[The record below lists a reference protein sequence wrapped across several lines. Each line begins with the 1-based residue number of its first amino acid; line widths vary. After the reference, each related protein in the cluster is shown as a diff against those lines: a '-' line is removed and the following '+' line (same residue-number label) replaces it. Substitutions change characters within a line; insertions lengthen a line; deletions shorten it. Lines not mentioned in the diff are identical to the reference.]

1 MALIDCEECGNQIS
15 DKAVACPRCG
25 APVTA
30 APLVNANVPPPAR
43 AVTFTPM
50 TVGAIVF
57 AVLVVICLG
66 LFVRG
71 FQRSN
76 GAWSQS
82 QATANDQA
90 KDRRAVRYCDDRY
103 KEMNADRQYTPD
115 MLQFHAQA
123 CRQLREDYQN
133 RWGRAP

>member
-1 MALIDCEECGNQIS
+1 MALIKCAECGNAVS
-15 DKAVACPRCG
+15 DKATACPQCG
-25 APVTA
+25 APV
-30 APLVNANVPPPAR
+30 PVVPPANVQIPAPAR

-50 TVGAIVF
+50 TVGAIVL
-57 AVLVVICLG
+57 AVLVVVCLA

-82 QATANDQA
+82 QAVAGAQA
-90 KDRRAVRYCDDRY
+90 KDRRTIQYCEDRY

-123 CRQLREDYQN
+123 CRKLREDYQA
-133 RWGRAP
+133 RWGREP

>member
-1 MALIDCEECGNQIS
+1 MALINCAECGNQVS
-15 DKAVACPRCG
+15 DKAATCPRCG
-25 APVTA
+25 APVIV
-30 APLVNANVPPPAR
+30 APAANVRIPPPAR

-50 TVGAIVF
+50 TVGAIVI
-57 AVLVVICLG
+57 AVVVVFCLA

-71 FQRSN
+71 FQQSD

-82 QATANDQA
+82 QASADQQA
-90 KDRRAVRYCDDRY
+90 KDRRAVRYCEDRY

-123 CRQLREDYQN
+123 CRQLREDFQV

>member
-1 MALIDCEECGNQIS
+1 MALIECAECGNQVS
-15 DKAVACPRCG
+15 DKAAACPRCG
-25 APVTA
+25 APVNA
-30 APLVNANVPPPAR
+30 APTIKAHIPPPAR

-50 TVGAIVF
+50 TVGAIILAVVAVF
-57 AVLVVICLG
+57 SLA

-82 QATANDQA
+82 QDTANEQA
-90 KDRRAVRYCDDRY
+90 KDRRTIEFCEERY

-115 MLQFHAQA
+115 MLQFHAKA
-123 CRQLREDYQN
+123 CSQLREDFQT

>member
-1 MALIDCEECGNQIS
+1 ML
-15 DKAVACPRCG
+15 
-25 APVTA
+25 
-30 APLVNANVPPPAR
+30 PPPR

-50 TVGAIVF
+50 TVGAIIVAVVVVF
-57 AVLVVICLG
+57 FLA

-71 FQRSN
+71 FQQSN

-82 QATANDQA
+82 QATSSEQA
-90 KDRRAVRYCDDRY
+90 KDLRNVRYCEERY

-123 CRQLREDYQN
+123 CRQLRTEFQA